1 LQSFILRFT
10 DDEHRASVLA
20 KFFNDARKSK
30 ADSGMMPQQ
39 ARVVSLH
46 IASYGAAPMQSV
58 TTVTAVA
65 GRGIVG
71 DRYFTQ
77 SGTYSNHPGNGRAVT
92 LIEIEAI
99 EALAREC
106 DVHLAAGTVRR
117 NLVTHGVALND
128 FIGKT
133 FTVGAVVL
141 HGTRLCEPCWHLE
154 KLAGKGVARGLIHRG
169 GLRAE
174 IVSGGSVQVGDAIA
188 GVD

>member
-1 LQSFILRFT
+1 
-10 DDEHRASVLA
+10 
-20 KFFNDARKSK
+20 
-30 ADSGMMPQQ
+30 MPQQ

-106 DVHLAAGTVRR
+106 DVHLAAGAVRR

-141 HGTRLCEPCWHLE
+141 HGTRLCEPCRHLE

-188 GVD
+188 VVD